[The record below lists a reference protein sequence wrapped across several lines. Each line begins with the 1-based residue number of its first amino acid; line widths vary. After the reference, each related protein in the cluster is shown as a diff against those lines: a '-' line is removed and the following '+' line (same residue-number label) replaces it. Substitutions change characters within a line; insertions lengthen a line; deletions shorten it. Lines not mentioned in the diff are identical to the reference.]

1 MLNDNIKA
9 LRMAK
14 GLSQEELASRIHV
27 VRQTISK
34 WEKGISVPDTEALTQ
49 LAEALETT
57 VPKLLGEA
65 LPEPEA
71 PAETL
76 EVLAEKL
83 AQLNDAYIR
92 QQRIRRRIIRG
103 ICIAAL
109 VLVLLVLLIE
119 VAAAFWGWHTN
130 RELSSAIGV
139 IGGADGPTHRITA
152 HKTGLP
158 PLQEAVPRFIS
169 FSAPL
174 PCRGCPAPAP
184 FWCGGGTR
192 SCRRG

>member
-34 WEKGISVPDTEALTQ
+34 WEKGIAVPGAEALTQ

-57 VPKLLGEA
+57 VPTLLGEA

-92 QQRIRRRIIRG
+92 QQRTRRRIIRG
-103 ICIAAL
+103 LCIAAL
-109 VLVLLVLLIE
+109 VLVLLIE
-119 VAAAFWGWHTN
+119 VAAALWGWHTN

-139 IGGADGPTHRITA
+139 IGGADGPPHRITA
-152 HKTGLP
+152 YKTGLP
-158 PLQEAVPRFIS
+158 PLQEAVPRFIW
-169 FSAPL
+169 FSAPS
-174 PCRGCPAPAP
+174 PCQGCPAPVP

-192 SCRRG
+192 SCHRG

>member
-34 WEKGISVPDTEALTQ
+34 WEKGISVPDAEALQQ
-49 LAEALETT
+49 LAEALET
-57 VPKLLGEA
+57 VPTLLGEA

-71 PAETL
+71 PGETL
-76 EVLAEKL
+76 ESLAEKL
-83 AQLNDAYIR
+83 AQLNDSYIR
-92 QQRIRRRIIRG
+92 QQRTRRRIIRG

-119 VAAAFWGWHTN
+119 VAAALWGWHTN

-139 IGGADGPTHRITA
+139 IGGADGPTRVFVSSVQPH
-152 HKTGLP
+152 GLF
-158 PLQEAVPRFIS
+158 LVLTLAVGAAAVFGLVRTRN
-169 FSAPL
+169 AP
-174 PCRGCPAPAP
+174 
-184 FWCGGGTR
+184 
-192 SCRRG
+192 

>member
-34 WEKGISVPDTEALTQ
+34 WEKGISVPDAEALTQ

-57 VPKLLGEA
+57 VPTLLGEA

-76 EVLAEKL
+76 EALAEKL

-92 QQRIRRRIIRG
+92 QQRTRRRIIRG

-119 VAAAFWGWHTN
+119 VAAALWGWHTN

-139 IGGADGPTHRITA
+139 IGRADGPTRVFVSSVQPH
-152 HKTGLP
+152 GLF
-158 PLQEAVPRFIS
+158 LVLTLAVGAAAVFGLIRTRN
-169 FSAPL
+169 AP
-174 PCRGCPAPAP
+174 
-184 FWCGGGTR
+184 
-192 SCRRG
+192 

>member
-34 WEKGISVPDTEALTQ
+34 WEKGISVPDAEALTQ
-49 LAEALETT
+49 LAETLETT
-57 VPKLLGEA
+57 VPTLLGKA

-92 QQRIRRRIIRG
+92 QQRTRRRIIRG
-103 ICIAAL
+103 LCIAAL
-109 VLVLLVLLIE
+109 VLVLLIE
-119 VAAAFWGWHTN
+119 VAAALWGWHTN
-130 RELSSAIGV
+130 RELGSAIGV

-169 FSAPL
+169 FSAPSL
-174 PCRGCPAPAP
+174 CRGCPAPAP
-184 FWCGGGTR
+184 F
-192 SCRRG
+192 